1 MKRRQR
7 RAREFYFRS
16 EKDRLPTTNGASPLD
31 NMRSLEHY
39 LNDLMRS
46 QGTSNG
52 EPPELK
58 GKAHVLLSTLNSW
71 YNHGLLEPTV
81 NEVFAPWDLNLLI
94 KGKGYNCDSSYD
106 RRTPSF
112 FLMLPFSPKAAK
124 LRELFANAGVMEQE
138 AARMMK
144 IFRAFGGACRE
155 KIWTG
160 AMPGF
165 YLIEQR
171 KNVKR

>member
-58 GKAHVLLSTLNSW
+58 GKRS
-71 YNHGLLEPTV
+71 
-81 NEVFAPWDLNLLI
+81 DLNVIYAITL
-94 KGKGYNCDSSYD
+94 
-106 RRTPSF
+106 RRT
-112 FLMLPFSPKAAK
+112 
-124 LRELFANAGVMEQE
+124 ELVSV
-138 AARMMK
+138 
-144 IFRAFGGACRE
+144 AFCT
-155 KIWTG
+155 I
-160 AMPGF
+160 
-165 YLIEQR
+165 
-171 KNVKR
+171 